1 MTYDCWCYVPPISLL
16 SFSHSFFL
24 SHCLIVTH
32 IFFLRFN
39 LLLPPTLY
47 DFINLPIHRGPSF
60 MDLVNSDQGHTV
72 ISMLLDVNGFWQY
85 DNRSGEI
92 ISNFVYIDFHVRSH
106 LQLTALFLPSFFL
119 TQISLIE
126 YRESLMQQHNAAAEV
141 EDVYR
146 GYDDGTYNWHLQ
158 HRTVRIPIPDL
169 DTIVYGLDEI
179 LMFSST
185 RAIHDNIVTV
195 ISFLSTFQF
204 LICFFLIVSIIKDK

>member
-1 MTYDCWCYVPPISLL
+1 
-16 SFSHSFFL
+16 
-24 SHCLIVTH
+24 
-32 IFFLRFN
+32 
-39 LLLPPTLY
+39 
-47 DFINLPIHRGPSF
+47 

-72 ISMLLDVNGFWQY
+72 ISMLLDVTGFWQY

-106 LQLTALFLPSFFL
+106 LQLTALSLPSFFF

-146 GYDDGTYNWHLQ
+146 GYDDGTYNWPLQ

-195 ISFLSTFQF
+195 IGFLRTNFLF